1 MEKRIDKYVENSLL
15 LKETRNASDL
25 VGLRVLTVS
34 GEVLGRVKEVRLNPA
49 SAVLEGV
56 IVNRGPFRTP
66 CYMCKRY
73 IERITRD
80 AVLLNIEP
88 ALLYTGRKVI
98 SSDGKLFGNIW
109 EVRRVRQTNEI
120 ESLLVKRT
128 FFRKATIPFS
138 QVKKLGIS
146 IIIKKTYA
154 EASKI
159 GP

>member
-1 MEKRIDKYVENSLL
+1 MGKNVDKYVENSLL
-15 LKETRNASDL
+15 LKETRNARDL
-25 VGLRVLTVS
+25 VGISVLTVS
-34 GEVLGRVKEVRLNPA
+34 GEVLGRVKEVRLNPT

-56 IVNRGPFRTP
+56 IVNRGLFRTL

-88 ALLYTGRKVI
+88 VLLYVGRQVV
-98 SSDGKLFGNIW
+98 SSDGKVFGNVR
-109 EVRRVRQTNEI
+109 EVRRVHQTNEI

-138 QVKKLGIS
+138 QVKKLGTS
-146 IIIKKTYA
+146 IIIKKTFA
-154 EASKI
+154 EASKR